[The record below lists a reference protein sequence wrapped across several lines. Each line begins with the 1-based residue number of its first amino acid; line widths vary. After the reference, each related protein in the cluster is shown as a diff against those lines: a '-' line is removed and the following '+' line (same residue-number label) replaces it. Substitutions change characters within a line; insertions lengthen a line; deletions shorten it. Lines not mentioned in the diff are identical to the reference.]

1 MVDDIILTP
10 SGKKKAEEELE
21 HLRGVEMP
29 ALSDRIREARELGDL
44 SENFDYQDSKR
55 QQGFVAGRIQDLQAM
70 LDRAVIVED
79 VAPGKGI
86 AGMGSVIT
94 VRDMGEDDEYS
105 YTIVGTYE
113 ADPLK
118 DKISISSPIGQALVG
133 QKVGV
138 VVEVDTPMGK
148 SQLQILKIV

>member
-1 MVDDIILTP
+1 MADEIILTP
-10 SGKKKAEEELE
+10 QGKQKAEEELE

-55 QQGFVAGRIQDLQAM
+55 QQGFVAGRIADLQAM
-70 LDRAVIVED
+70 LDRAIVVED
-79 VAPGKGI
+79 IAPGLGI
-86 AGMGSVIT
+86 AGMGSIVT
-94 VRDMGEDDEYS
+94 VHDLGEDDEYA
-105 YTIVGTYE
+105 YTLVGSYE

-133 QKVGV
+133 QKVGTI
-138 VVEVDTPMGK
+138 VEVETPVGK
-148 SQLQILKIV
+148 NRLEIIAIS

>member
-1 MVDDIILTP
+1 MADEIILTP
-10 SGKKKAEEELE
+10 GGKKKAEEELE

-55 QQGFVAGRIQDLQAM
+55 QQGFVAGRIQELQAM
-70 LDRAVIVED
+70 LDRAIIVED
-79 VAPGKGI
+79 VAPENGI

-94 VRDMGEDDEYS
+94 VRDLDEDDEYS
-105 YTIVGTYE
+105 YTLVGTYE

-118 DKISISSPIGQALVG
+118 DKISINSPIGHALTG
-133 QKVGV
+133 QKVGAI
-138 VVEVDTPMGK
+138 VEVETPGGK
-148 SQLQILKIV
+148 NRLEIIAIS